1 MPVSRKTGVTVTRR
15 CRKNGRRFV
24 EMVCEV
30 GSFTVAAEMARQF
43 NKRDDDHIYVFS
55 WRTTARK
62 AEGFWSDRSEDFDVA
77 AFFRKM
83 DGVKEPAKLD
93 YC

>member
-30 GSFTVAAEMARQF
+30 GTFTVAAEMARQF
-43 NKRDDDHIYVFS
+43 NKRDENHIYVFS
-55 WRTTARK
+55 WRTTAQK

-77 AFFRKM
+77 AFFRKI
-83 DGVKEPAKLD
+83 DGAAEPVKAAFS
-93 YC
+93 